1 MSETPQ
7 RQDAK
12 ASLSKP
18 PKARLADGLRSTTKP
33 GLKDLLVA
41 SEPQADTLTPP
52 RPERRHRAP
61 LDLE

>member
-18 PKARLADGLRSTTKP
+18 PKARLADGLWSTTKP
-33 GLKDLLVA
+33 SLKGLLLT

-52 RPERRHRAP
+52 RPERRHRALWD
-61 LDLE
+61 LD